1 MYYIYQSWVILGVLY
16 LSVRRIMCM
25 VYVEGF
31 IFLDYKCVLSLC
43 LSFISL
49 VALPQLY
56 ALFKTDKSFC
66 NLNHLR
72 ELSFCGFTLLEQ
84 RQCSRM
90 SAGSRWEKH
99 GPGFGRAVPGALA
112 SASCSHIGFLLQ
124 IRNPPPFLLFS
135 HFATCF

>member
-1 MYYIYQSWVILGVLY
+1 MLY
-16 LSVRRIMCM
+16 LSVRRIICM

-31 IFLDYKCVLSLC
+31 IFLDYTYVLSLC
-43 LSFISL
+43 LSFICL

-84 RQCSRM
+84 GRCPRQCSRM
-90 SAGSRWEKH
+90 SAGSLGETWSWLRLGCAWSL
-99 GPGFGRAVPGALA
+99 GFSELQPHWLSPPNQEPSPILVIL
-112 SASCSHIGFLLQ
+112 SFCHLLL
-124 IRNPPPFLLFS
+124 I
-135 HFATCF
+135 